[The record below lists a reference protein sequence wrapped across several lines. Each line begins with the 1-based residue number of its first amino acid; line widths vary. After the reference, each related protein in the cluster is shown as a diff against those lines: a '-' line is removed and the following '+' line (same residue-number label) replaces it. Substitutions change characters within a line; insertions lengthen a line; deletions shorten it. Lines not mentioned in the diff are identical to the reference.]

1 MQRLFLVL
9 AAYSLV
15 FFACNKKSS
24 SDESV
29 SEEKTT
35 SESGFELLKP
45 DQTGIVFSNML
56 NETEEENIFTYE
68 YLYNG
73 SGAAIGDINNDGLPD
88 VYLTSNQGISKLFLN
103 KGNFSF
109 EDISEKAGVAA
120 KPWCTGVQMVDVNND
135 GWLDIYV
142 NKSSPFKKEEERA
155 NLLFINNRNLTF
167 TEKGAEYGIDDRGL
181 TICAAFFDMDNDGW
195 LDLYTGNH
203 PTNFNAEIRTGDAW
217 QKTADYALNRL
228 YRNQGNGKFKDI
240 TLEARMPNSTHTLSI
255 VPFDVNEDGRMDLF
269 VGNDYYW
276 PDFIYVNNGNG
287 TFSEQREKYLRSMTH
302 STMGVDIADFN
313 NDGFFDIM
321 ALDMLPEDNYRRKLL
336 QGPGNY
342 DKFLIILGK
351 KYGHQVMKNFLQR
364 SNGDGTFSDV
374 ANMMGV
380 EATDW
385 SWSVLMADFDNDGY
399 RDLHITNGYFRDY
412 TNQDFMNY
420 QAGVTRM
427 GQDKVNYAGLIDK
440 LPSTRIPNYTYRSV
454 EGKRFE
460 DVSASW
466 GLNQPAISNGA
477 SYGDLDGD
485 GDLDLIVCNLGEP
498 VSVYKNLQQEKK
510 KKNSLRLSLEGTRS
524 NRMGLGAKVTVYA
537 GNLVLHDRFNIYR
550 GYQSS
555 VEPVLHFGLG
565 DQKADSVFI
574 QWPSGAIQKLLKPE
588 LNKVLKVK
596 EENNAKLPPKPA
608 YRKMFERSE
617 SSFIPMF
624 VHNEIEWI
632 DFKVNF
638 LIPQKQT
645 IHGPGMAVSD
655 VNGDGLDDVLISG
668 AIGCRTLLYL
678 QQSSGGFTQAS
689 SQPWNKQDD
698 IEVLGALFFDADGD
712 KDMDLYLVSGSQQ
725 HLDSNDS
732 RYQDRLFLND
742 GKGNFSLKAEALP
755 EMKSSGASVV
765 AADID
770 SDGDLDLFVGGRV
783 AVGQYPLSPRSYLL
797 LNEGGRFR
805 DVSAEWSADLLQ
817 PGMVS
822 SALFTDVNNDRKPDL
837 MLAGELMPLRIF
849 INDGKKFSDQSANW
863 GLLNTEGFWNS
874 ISAADLDSDGDV
886 DYILGNKGLNS
897 QIRATQ
903 ARPFTIYMNDFDGNG
918 VQDPV
923 CTYFIGGK
931 ESLLHPKQELT
942 MQMRAYVSKNF
953 KEFEKYARADVPSVL
968 GREAMSK
975 ARVWKAVQL
984 ASVALINEG
993 GRFSVQTLPDAAQE
1007 APVFGTVIEDF
1018 NQDGHPDVAMVGNS
1032 YAPMVEHG
1040 WDYSFN
1046 GLILFGDG
1054 KGKFTPASALQTG
1067 FQAPWDARS
1076 LASVQSNKG
1085 TFLLIG
1091 NNNKPMQVYK
1101 WLNPEKF
1108 VSVPANAAYA
1118 LYRKNGRE
1126 VKREIYWGQGYL
1138 SQSSRSIPAAD
1149 LEGIYDQKGQRLK
1162 L

>member
-1 MQRLFLVL
+1 MQKIAFIF
-9 AAYSLV
+9 ASLGLIV
-15 FFACNKKSS
+15 FSCKKN
-24 SDESV
+24 V
-29 SEEKTT
+29 STEEASTDAST
-35 SESGFELLKP
+35 SAESGFELLSA
-45 DQTGIVFSNML
+45 DQTGIDFSNML
-56 NETEEENIFTYE
+56 SETQEENIFTYE

-103 KGNFSF
+103 KGNFKF
-109 EDISEKAGVAA
+109 EDISERAGVAA
-120 KPWCTGVQMVDVNND
+120 KPWCTGVQMVDINND

-142 NKSSPFKKEEERA
+142 NKSSPFKQPEERA
-155 NLLFINNRNLTF
+155 NLLFINNKNLTF
-167 TEKGAEYGIDDRGL
+167 SEKAAEYGINDQGL

-228 YRNQGNGKFKDI
+228 YRNQGNGRFQDI
-240 TLEARMPNSTHTLSI
+240 TLQARMPNSTHTLSI
-255 VPFDVNEDGRMDLF
+255 VPFDVNEDGKMDLF

-364 SNGDGTFSDV
+364 NNGDGSFSDV

-385 SWSVLMADFDNDGY
+385 SWSVLMADFDNDGF

-440 LPSTRIPNYTYRSV
+440 LPSTRIPNYAYRSV

-460 DVSASW
+460 DVSAAW
-466 GLNQPAISNGA
+466 GVNQPTISNGA

-498 VSVYKNLQQEKK
+498 VSVYKNLQQDKK
-510 KKNSLRLSLEGTRS
+510 KKNTLRLQLQGQKS
-524 NRMGLGAKVTVYA
+524 NRMGLGARVTVYA
-537 GNLVLHDRFNIYR
+537 ADLVLHEHFNIYR

-555 VEPVLHFGLG
+555 MEPVVHFGLG
-565 DQKADSVFI
+565 DRKADSVFVV
-574 QWPSGAIQKLLKPE
+574 WPSGAVQKLIRPDM
-588 LNKVLKVK
+588 NKVLPVK
-596 EENNAKLPPKPA
+596 EENNAKLPSKPV
-608 YRKMFERSE
+608 YRKLFERAE
-617 SSFIPMF
+617 SAFSPLF

-645 IHGPGMAVSD
+645 LHGPGTAVAD
-655 VNGDGLDDVLISG
+655 VNGDGLDDVLFTG
-668 AIGCRTLLYL
+668 AIGSKTMLYL
-678 QQSSGGFTQAS
+678 QKSAGNFVTAAV
-689 SQPWNKQDD
+689 QPWNKQND
-698 IEVLGALFFDADGD
+698 IEVIGALFFDADGD
-712 KDMDLYLVSGSQQ
+712 QDEDLYLVSGSQQ
-725 HLDSNDS
+725 HPDSNDL
-732 RYQDRLFLND
+732 RYQDRLYIND
-742 GKGNFSLKAEALP
+742 GKGNFSEKSEALP
-755 EMKSSGASVV
+755 AMRSSGAPVIAS
-765 AADID
+765 DID
-770 SDGDLDLFVGGRV
+770 GDGDLDLFVGGRV
-783 AVGQYPLSPRSYLL
+783 SVGQYPISPRSYLL
-797 LNEGGRFR
+797 VNEGGKFK
-805 DVSAEWSADLLQ
+805 DATASWSSDLLR

-822 SALFTDVNNDRKPDL
+822 SALFTDVNNDGKPDL
-837 MLAGELMPLRIF
+837 MLAGELMPLRLF
-849 INDGKKFSDQSANW
+849 INQGQKFSDQSSAY
-863 GLLNTEGFWNS
+863 GLMNTEGFWNS
-874 ISAADLDSDGDV
+874 ISAGDLDSDGDM
-886 DYILGNKGLNS
+886 DYILGNKGMNS

-923 CTYFIGGK
+923 CTYYIGGK
-931 ESLLHPKQELT
+931 ESVLHPKQELT

-953 KEFEKYARADVPSVL
+953 KEFEKYARADVPGIL
-968 GREAMSK
+968 GRESMSK
-975 ARVWKAVQL
+975 AQTWKAVQL
-984 ASVALINEG
+984 NSVVLINEG
-993 GRFSVQTLPDAAQE
+993 TKFSIKILPDAAQE
-1007 APVFGTVIEDF
+1007 APVFGTMLEDF
-1018 NQDGHPDVAMVGNS
+1018 NHDGHLDVALVGNS
-1032 YAPMVEHG
+1032 YAPMVELG

-1046 GLILFGDG
+1046 GLILLGDG
-1054 KGKFTPASALQTG
+1054 KGNFSPKTARETG
-1067 FQAPWDARS
+1067 FQAPWDAKS
-1076 LASVQSNKG
+1076 LAMVNTGKG
-1085 TFLLIG
+1085 PLLLIG
-1091 NNNKPMQVYK
+1091 NNNKPSQVYR
-1101 WLNPEKF
+1101 WLGSDDWVK
-1108 VSVPANAAYA
+1108 VPGEAAYA
-1118 LYRKNGRE
+1118 LYMLNGKKT
-1126 VKREIYWGQGYL
+1126 KREIYRGQGYL
-1138 SQSSRSIPAAD
+1138 SQNSRFIPTNN
-1149 LEGIYDQKGQRLK
+1149 LEGIYDRQGKRLK
-1162 L
+1162 P